1 MANIKKIKSK
11 AIEIELDK
19 KRNLRY
25 TLGSF
30 AYLEEQ
36 YGNIDDAFAKMNEG
50 SINSIIDIIYA
61 GLMHE
66 DETLTRF
73 KVSNMIDVT
82 NMNEIVSAIALAMG
96 NDVNGTETNPN

>member
-1 MANIKKIKSK
+1 MANIKKIKSNP
-11 AIEIELDK
+11 ITIELDK

-30 AYLEEQ
+30 AYLEET
-36 YGNIDDAFAKMNEG
+36 YGNIDKAFDKMNEG
-50 SINSIIDIIYA
+50 SIGSIIDIIYA
-61 GLMHE
+61 GLIHE

-73 KVSNMIDVT
+73 QVANMIDMS
-82 NMNEIVSAIALAMG
+82 NMNDVVAAIAQAMG